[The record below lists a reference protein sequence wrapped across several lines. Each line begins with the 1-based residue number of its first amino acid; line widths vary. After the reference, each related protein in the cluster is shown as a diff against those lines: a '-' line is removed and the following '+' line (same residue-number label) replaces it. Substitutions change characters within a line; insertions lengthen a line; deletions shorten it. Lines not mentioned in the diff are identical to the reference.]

1 MNTAQS
7 SQIAQL
13 QNEVTQLRATLQEV
27 LDRIKD
33 IQFYQWHGND
43 HWLSIDD
50 LCEYIPSHPA
60 KQTVYRW
67 LWRYDIPAYRI
78 PGMRK
83 NMMLLQSEID
93 EWLLKNRVNTSKSI
107 DSTP

>member
-60 KQTVYRW
+60 KQTVYGW
-67 LWRYDIPAYRI
+67 LCRYDISAYRI
-78 PGMRK
+78 PGMSK
-83 NMMLLQSEID
+83 NMMFLQSEID

>member
-60 KQTVYRW
+60 KQTVYGW
-67 LWRYDIPAYRI
+67 LCRYDIPAYRI
-78 PGMRK
+78 PDMSK
-83 NMMLLQSEID
+83 NMMFLQSEID

>member
-60 KQTVYRW
+60 KQTVYGR
-67 LWRYDIPAYRI
+67 LCRYDIPAYRI
-78 PGMRK
+78 PGMSK
-83 NMMLLQSEID
+83 NMMFLQSEID

>member
-60 KQTVYRW
+60 KQTV
-67 LWRYDIPAYRI
+67 
-78 PGMRK
+78 
-83 NMMLLQSEID
+83 
-93 EWLLKNRVNTSKSI
+93 
-107 DSTP
+107 

>member
-60 KQTVYRW
+60 KQTVYGW
-67 LWRYDIPAYRI
+67 LCWYNIPAYRI
-78 PGMRK
+78 PGMSK
-83 NMMLLQSEID
+83 NMMFLQSEID
-93 EWLLKNRVNTSKSI
+93 EWLLKNRVKTSKNI
-107 DSTP
+107 DHTP